1 MEVVEYGVPTGASNQ
16 TKLILYSS
24 KLYAL
29 RYLAELFG
37 AGSPQIVIQPDPT
50 SNVDIEIR
58 IGEDW
63 VSRLPVGH

>member
-1 MEVVEYGVPTGASNQ
+1 MPTGFAGHTQ
-16 TKLILYSS
+16 LILYSS

-37 AGSPQIVIQPDPT
+37 AGSPQIILQTGQT

-58 IGEDW
+58 IGEEW
-63 VSRLPVGH
+63 IGTLPEGY